1 VIGSRAGATVVMVGL
16 ATVLSSCAV
25 MKPSSVSS
33 EKEVQ
38 QQVQPQVVEPV
49 VEVIPAAAQPST
61 ELMDDSVASTVVGNQ
76 AVNSDIQSEEKT
88 DIKADA
94 VAMPEMVAPAVKP
107 DPVTK
112 PSLVK
117 PSVSI
122 APNTFLVTSGRKD
135 ASHLFYGVGS
145 TLGFA
150 VNGEQGKEL
159 VVARGE
165 TYTFKIDAGV
175 KHDFY
180 LSTSPKG
187 WGASTLT
194 KGVKGNF
201 TYKGIVTFKP
211 TADTPAVVY
220 YQCRNHKNMG
230 SKLHV
235 VNKGAESK
243 VVFGVKDKP
252 RSSFS
257 KSSAAKKTAAA
268 TGVKAEQK
276 LKFAEMFIA
285 SSPAS
290 KRIEASDNTEA
301 KQLLADARARLNEAK
316 KVLSGGSN
324 DKAITA
330 VDEALRLMSVASQLV
345 PSESQ
350 LAELRLHYDEL
361 LKGAETYEKSYRR
374 NYKMMSKKGKKNL
387 PELDVGQVSAMI
399 ADAKKLAENDHF
411 ADANKLLSNVQRSV
425 TGALTQL
432 LADETMDYTLSFDT
446 PKEEYE
452 YELSRYMSYEELLPL
467 AIEQKQPSRQM
478 RALMDQF
485 ANKGKDIFEM
495 SGPTAKKGDYKTAI
509 QMLQGATSH
518 VQRALRVVGV
528 R

>member
-1 VIGSRAGATVVMVGL
+1 MTGSRAGATAVVFGL

-25 MKPSSVSS
+25 MQPGSEST

-38 QQVQPQVVEPV
+38 QQVQPKAVEPV
-49 VEVIPAAAQPST
+49 VEIIPAAPEPTT
-61 ELMDDSVASTVVGNQ
+61 ELITEVSDDVPGVDIKVEAALIPEMAVPVHKPALIKSQ
-76 AVNSDIQSEEKT
+76 AV
-88 DIKADA
+88 
-94 VAMPEMVAPAVKP
+94 
-107 DPVTK
+107 
-112 PSLVK
+112 SL
-117 PSVSI
+117 

-150 VNGEQGKEL
+150 VNGKQGKE
-159 VVARGE
+159 VVVTRGE
-165 TYTFKIDAGV
+165 AYTFKVDAGV

-180 LSTSPKG
+180 LSTSAKG

-211 TADTPAVVY
+211 TADTPSVVY

-230 SKLHV
+230 SKVHV
-235 VNKGAESK
+235 VNKGDENK
-243 VVFGVKDKP
+243 VVLGVKDKP
-252 RSSFS
+252 KSF
-257 KSSAAKKTAAA
+257 AKTAAARTGAA

-301 KQLLADARARLNEAK
+301 RQLLADARTRLSDAK
-316 KVLSGGSN
+316 KILSSGDN

-330 VDEALRLMSVASQLV
+330 VDEALRLMSVSSQLV

-350 LAELRLHYDEL
+350 LAEMRLHYDEL

-374 NYKMMSKKGKKNL
+374 NHKMMSKKGKKNL
-387 PELDVGQVSAMI
+387 PALDIEEVSTMI
-399 ADAKKLAENDHF
+399 SDAKKLAEDDHF
-411 ADANKLLSNVQRSV
+411 SDANKILTKVQRMV

-432 LADETMDYTLSFDT
+432 LADETMDYTLTFDT

-452 YELSRYMSYEELLPL
+452 YELSRYKSYEELLPL

-485 ANKGKDIFEM
+485 ANKGKGIFEM
-495 SGPTAKKGDYKTAI
+495 SGPEIEKGDYKTAI

-518 VQRALRVVGV
+518 IQRALRVVGV